1 MTFLGVLAFLSE
13 GAFTLATITFVLMAL
28 GLMAAE
34 RAENG
39 QIMAAPE
46 LWATALILAII
57 LALNKA
63 LEFIHGRRVVRSFI
77 PLNRS

>member
-1 MTFLGVLAFLSE
+1 
-13 GAFTLATITFVLMAL
+13 
-28 GLMAAE
+28 MAAE

-39 QIMAAPE
+39 QVMAAPE

-57 LALNKA
+57 LAPNKT

-77 PLNRS
+77 PLNKS